1 MACWE
6 KTRKVKYMPCR
17 MEMEVDMFFKCT
29 RSKVKVYI

>member
-17 MEMEVDMFFKCT
+17 MEMEVDMFFKCDKT
-29 RSKVKVYI
+29 AMVH